1 MLAKN
6 SSAHR
11 ESIPADAGA
20 LPRSPRV
27 VFLPN
32 VRMTERRAK
41 LIAEGGPDPRRES
54 KGFSANGIH
63 VRERDL
69 HPFPLNPMA
78 KKGSFLAGFDP
89 LRALKVLLFERNAD
103 VIVSV
108 FESNV
113 FFILLLRA
121 VFRFKPRIVLWEV
134 SGRGWAKRDKVLD
147 FVVPRV
153 DHVFVLTQ
161 HQKKEVESLYH
172 LRNPAEIV
180 GFAVDDHFY
189 SPHPS
194 KESKDSYVLAVGDDV
209 GRDYQTLVNACHA
222 LGLPLKLRSST
233 KLPNL
238 GEAASGVTVVGRQTY
253 DELRDLYAGARIVVV
268 PLKSVDYPSGIT
280 AIFEAL
286 AMGKPLIT
294 SRTGTTV
301 DFISHGENG
310 LLVTPES
317 PSELSNELGILWND
331 KVLQEKLA
339 QNARRHLDEKFSYE
353 RYIQRFSHCLRNA
366 MSNK

>member
-1 MLAKN
+1 MLGKN
-6 SSAHR
+6 ISAR
-11 ESIPADAGA
+11 RGA
-20 LPRSPRV
+20 APSPRV

-32 VRMTERRAK
+32 VRMTERREK

-54 KGFSANGIH
+54 EGFSANGIH

-69 HPFPLNPMA
+69 HPFPLNPLA

-103 VIVSV
+103 MIVSV

-113 FFILLLRA
+113 FFILLLRTL
-121 VFRFKPRIVLWEV
+121 FRFKPKIVLWEV

-147 FVVPRV
+147 FVVPRA
-153 DHVFVLTQ
+153 DHVFVLTK
-161 HQKKEVESLYH
+161 HQKKEVESLYN
-172 LRNPAEIV
+172 LRNPADIV
-180 GFAVDDHFY
+180 GFAVDDYFY
-189 SPHPS
+189 TPNPQ
-194 KESKDSYVLAVGDDV
+194 KESEEPYVLAVGDDV
-209 GRDYQTLVNACHA
+209 GRDYQTLIKACRE
-222 LGLPLKLRSST
+222 LGLPLKLRSGA
-233 KLPNL
+233 KLPDL
-238 GEAASGVTVVGRQTY
+238 GEAMGGVTVLGRQTY

-294 SRTGTTV
+294 SRTGTTA

-317 PSELSNELGILWND
+317 PSELSQELGILWSD
-331 KVLQEKLA
+331 KALRQKLA
-339 QNARRHLDEKFSYE
+339 HNARLHLEKKFSYGL
-353 RYIQRFSHCLRNA
+353 YIQRFSECLRNA
-366 MSNK
+366 ILRK